1 MPARQSSTHA
11 ESQQTLGRGPRRT
24 GQRHHL
30 LPPSPGRAPARR
42 CREGTIW
49 SRPRSQT
56 ARPPPARPKRKRLTA
71 IPSNLIK
78 RSPISGLRRSAQRLV
93 NAALRLWPV
102 PRASSSRIAEGDA
115 GAAWPGPATAARQ
128 CLEGARDVNRQQKV
142 PFLLEYR
149 TTPAGRPASGR
160 PSTTTPQGSRP
171 APGLSARTVGQM
183 PGWHR
188 AGGSQPGRGIDSR
201 QARFGRELIHYFGSW
216 KNRLSSG
223 WMCGK
228 VVRCSRPS
236 HLFTGS
242 LAICHLTL
250 IYDILF

>member
-78 RSPISGLRRSAQRLV
+78 RSPISGLRRSAQRLA

-171 APGLSARTVGQM
+171 APGLSARTVGKCQA
-183 PGWHR
+183 GTGR
-188 AGGSQPGRGIDSR
+188 AALNQEEGLTRARHGLVANSSIILGRGKTDSR
-201 QARFGRELIHYFGSW
+201 PVGCVER
-216 KNRLSSG
+216 
-223 WMCGK
+223 
-228 VVRCSRPS
+228 
-236 HLFTGS
+236 
-242 LAICHLTL
+242 
-250 IYDILF
+250 